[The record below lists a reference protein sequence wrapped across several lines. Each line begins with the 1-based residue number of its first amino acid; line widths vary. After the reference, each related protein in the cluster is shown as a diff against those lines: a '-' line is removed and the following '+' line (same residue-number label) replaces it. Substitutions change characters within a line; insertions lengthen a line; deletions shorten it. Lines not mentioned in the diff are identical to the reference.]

1 MPTEVRVPALGESVT
16 EATVATWFKKPGD
29 AVAMDEML
37 CELETD
43 KVTVEVPSPAAGTL
57 AQIVALEGETVG
69 PDALLAQIAE
79 AGSDATQE
87 QPQAAPQTA
96 QKTPEGQK
104 NMSGKTVDVMV
115 PALGE
120 SVTEATVA
128 TWFKK
133 PGDSVAADEMLCELE
148 TDKVS
153 VEVPAPAAGILA
165 EILAEEGATVDAKA
179 RLAIITEGAAGAG
192 SPASQPASG
201 AADHK
206 GAYGNAAAPVGS
218 ASGGEDGTTAGDV
231 GSPGAG
237 PEQMKPRSDIEDAPS
252 AKKAMAEKGVSRD
265 QVTGSGR
272 DGRVMKEDVARAQ
285 PAARPAAP
293 APAAPRPAAD
303 AAREERVKMTR
314 LRQTIARRLKDA
326 QNSAAM
332 LTTYNEADMSG
343 VMGLRNEYKDA
354 FEKKHKVKLG
364 FMSFFVKA
372 CCHALKEVPEV
383 NAEIDG
389 TDVVYKNYVNM
400 GVAVGTPSGLV
411 VPVVRDA
418 DQKGFAAIEKEIA
431 ELGAKGRDGKLT
443 MQEMQ
448 GGTFTISNG
457 GVYGSLMSSPILNPP
472 QSGILGM
479 HKIQDR
485 PVVVGGQI
493 VIRPMMYL
501 ALSYDH
507 RIVDGKGAVTFL
519 VRVKEALE
527 DPRRLLM
534 DL

>member
-1 MPTEVRVPALGESVT
+1 MTTEVRVPALGESVT
-16 EATVATWFKKPGD
+16 EATIATWFKKPGD
-29 AVAMDEML
+29 TVAVDEML

-43 KVTVEVPSPAAGTL
+43 KVTVEVPSPAAGVL
-57 AQIVALEGETVG
+57 AEIVAAEGETVG
-69 PDALLAQIAE
+69 PAALLAQIAE
-79 AGSDATQE
+79 GASEVAAKPE
-87 QPQAAPQTA
+87 APKAQAADGKADPA
-96 QKTPEGQK
+96 PSPAPAK
-104 NMSGKTVDVMV
+104 SGASVDVMV

-128 TWFKK
+128 TWFKQV
-133 PGDSVAADEMLCELE
+133 GDSVAADEMLCELE

-153 VEVPAPAAGILA
+153 VEVPAPAAGVLA
-165 EILAEEGATVDAKA
+165 EILAPEGSTVDAKA
-179 RLAIITEGAAGAG
+179 KLAVISEGAAGNATA
-192 SPASQPASG
+192 SPAPATQQ
-201 AADHK
+201 
-206 GAYGNAAAPVGS
+206 GS
-218 ASGGEDGTTAGDV
+218 ATTSAPATGKDV
-231 GSPGAG
+231 
-237 PEQMKPRSDIEDAPS
+237 EDAPA
-252 AKKAMAEKGVSRD
+252 AKKAMAEKGISRD
-265 QVTGSGR
+265 QVQGSGR
-272 DGRVMKEDVARAQ
+272 DGRIMKEDVAGAAAPKTV
-285 PAARPAAP
+285 PAAARAPSPAQ
-293 APAAPRPAAD
+293 D

-326 QNSAAM
+326 QNTAAM
-332 LTTYNEADMSG
+332 LTTYNEADMSAI
-343 VMGLRNEYKDA
+343 MQLRNEYKDA

-364 FMSFFVKA
+364 FMSFFAKA

-418 DQKGFAAIEKEIA
+418 DRKSFAEIEKEIG
-431 ELGAKGRDGKLT
+431 ELGAKGRDGKLN
-443 MQEMQ
+443 MAEMQ

-479 HKIQDR
+479 HKIQER
-485 PVVVGGQI
+485 PMVVGGEI